1 MTWIHNGS
9 LQVGSFSEA
18 MAVHHSHQFT
28 KEGQFMPESALKM
41 QEIYQ
46 TISNHSHIMSYDYLT
61 INHSII
67 PLLIIVL
74 SHYQTSGFYLFRVPP
89 DVSRLSRSFSSRLAG
104 LRHQSTTGGFSRSQ
118 LRFLSPK
125 SSDNTDL
132 RTTLTAFRN
141 GHVHAKTLKLPK
153 KRSKTHVRNMFAVF
167 MRQWP
172 PSTLVSSWPDWS

>member
-46 TISNHSHIMSYDYLT
+46 TISNHSNIMSYDYLT

-74 SHYQTSGFYLFRVPP
+74 SHC
-89 DVSRLSRSFSSRLAG
+89 
-104 LRHQSTTGGFSRSQ
+104 
-118 LRFLSPK
+118 
-125 SSDNTDL
+125 
-132 RTTLTAFRN
+132 
-141 GHVHAKTLKLPK
+141 
-153 KRSKTHVRNMFAVF
+153 
-167 MRQWP
+167 
-172 PSTLVSSWPDWS
+172 